1 MVDLPE
7 VPRRLALTEAPRS
20 GISGADI
27 AAPFAMFARAMDNA
41 VDIVKP
47 IAIEQAEAR
56 GAEAVTIGPD
66 GTPQITEMVTL
77 GALGEAMKRGARA
90 KLFAD
95 IQTTAAEK
103 YLELRQQY
111 QDDPARFNEVAKTY
125 NREIVNREEP
135 VLRSAIS
142 TALDRL
148 RVGHYTD
155 LQEKSFA
162 VAQANAKTALE
173 TQFNSA
179 AGNIVALARK
189 GGVDSGEYLAQVQNA
204 RSILGELG
212 KNPRWGYN
220 PAVVDDRLRRLEDR
234 GRAAAVLSSVDATY
248 DRVGPHEALKQAETA
263 IFDPRLQMDE
273 AERQSRFNM
282 VKAHV
287 SARKAEATEDIREI
301 RALAEPTIT
310 ALRDGVDLEADGD
323 LFRQKMLSLG
333 DTIGA
338 ARVTYA
344 MEYGRGKR
352 GQFALPTADWSRSS
366 AVPGANSP
374 IGQKVAMAA
383 QAAGLPLNIVM
394 PIIAQESGFDP
405 TRRPIGKDGR
415 ALSSALGIFQLLK
428 AERDSSGIGD
438 TTDPDA
444 QIPAGIR
451 KMQSVYATA
460 KAAVGREPTPG
471 EFYAVYYQGE
481 GAGPKIL
488 QNPEGDFRATV
499 GQKVI
504 DANPWLAGLKTNGD
518 FIRWTSQKMAE
529 RGAGAVDPVP
539 SRPPPG
545 LLEAG
550 NIDLGNRPVVKNA
563 DGSIST
569 VRSISIGEDGR
580 EVLIPTVSPDGK
592 ILSDEDAIA
601 LYRQSGKH
609 LGKFDAPEN
618 ATAYA
623 QSLHQQQAHQ
633 YGRGFAGLPPS
644 QIAGLRHWA
653 GTTFDGMMAD
663 AKKSIGKW
671 HISEDDVAFLSGRV
685 FPFLDDKRKRQAVE
699 FLGDAERSGA
709 LLDLSPD
716 ARQVLRNSLE
726 EAAAGGNHAAR
737 AALLDDEERFATLQR
752 MEQETPLLRG
762 VRAGWIKPPPPVPWQ
777 GSDDQVQ
784 PALQAHAKA
793 AMVVTNQL
801 KRPISAFEGE
811 DLRSLTSA
819 LDAADTSGKVR
830 ILGALATLPPGV
842 REATFGKLHETG
854 PKGSVLAFAG
864 GLAKDAPDIAA
875 SIVRGRDALTA
886 EPRFVPHKDS
896 EAQAFTEA
904 LDAALPASAFSIG
917 HRVDEREAYATMRG
931 AVRARYADLS
941 AASGDT
947 SGVLKRERLDR
958 AVQEVTGGTVRQNGA
973 TILAPKR
980 GMDQSTFDGIL
991 LGLTDA
997 DLAGASTT
1005 SGKPVTAQYL
1015 RDTATLE
1022 SFAPGRYLVRL
1033 NRNADAPQYA
1043 VGDGGRPFMLRLDD
1057 KQPAPPRAWGVP
1069 AASET
1074 IPWTASNFG
1083 RDPAGLPGDAR

>member
-7 VPRRLALTEAPRS
+7 VPHRLALTEAPRT

-27 AAPFAMFARAMDNA
+27 AAPFAMFARAMDNT

-90 KLFAD
+90 KVFAD

-155 LQEKSFA
+155 LEEKSFA

-173 TQFNSA
+173 TQYNTVA
-179 AGNIVALARK
+179 DNIVALARK

-234 GRAAAVLSSVDATY
+234 GRAAAVLSTVDATY

-263 IFDPRLQMDE
+263 IFDPGLQMDE

-282 VKAHV
+282 VKAHI

-323 LFRQKMLSLG
+323 LLRQKMLSLG

-374 IGQKVAMAA
+374 IGQKVAAAA

-405 TRRPIGKDGR
+405 ARRPIGKDGK
-415 ALSSALGIFQLLK
+415 ALSSAFGVFQLLK
-428 AERDSSGIGD
+428 AERDSAGIGD

-444 QIPAGIR
+444 QIPVGIR

-504 DANPWLAGLKTNGD
+504 DANPWLAGIKTNGD

-529 RGAGAVDPVP
+529 RGAEGV
-539 SRPPPG
+539 
-545 LLEAG
+545 AG
-550 NIDLGNRPVVKNA
+550 G
-563 DGSIST
+563 
-569 VRSISIGEDGR
+569 
-580 EVLIPTVSPDGK
+580 PT
-592 ILSDEDAIA
+592 
-601 LYRQSGKH
+601 
-609 LGKFDAPEN
+609 
-618 ATAYA
+618 TA
-623 QSLHQQQAHQ
+623 
-633 YGRGFAGLPPS
+633 LPPS
-644 QIAGLRHWA
+644 QIAGLRQWA

-671 HISEDDVAFLSGRV
+671 HVTEDDVGFLSGRV
-685 FPFLDDKRKRQAVE
+685 FPFLDEKRKRQAVE

-726 EAAAGGNHAAR
+726 EAAASGNHAAR

-784 PALQAHAKA
+784 AALQAHAKA

-801 KRPISAFEGE
+801 KRPVPAFEGE
-811 DLRSLTSA
+811 DLRSLSSA

-941 AASGDT
+941 AAAGDT

-973 TILAPKR
+973 TVLAPKR
-980 GMDQSTFDGIL
+980 GMDQSTFDAIL

-1015 RDTATLE
+1015 RDSATLE

-1043 VGDGGRPFMLRLDD
+1043 VGDGGRPFILRLDD
-1057 KQPAPPRAWGVP
+1057 KQPTPPRAWGVT
-1069 AASET
+1069 AASAT

-1083 RDPAGLPGDAR
+1083 RDPSGMPGDAR

>member
-90 KLFAD
+90 KVFAD

-173 TQFNSA
+173 TQYNTVA
-179 AGNIVALARK
+179 DNIVALARK

-282 VKAHV
+282 VKAHI

-323 LFRQKMLSLG
+323 LLRQKMLSLG

-405 TRRPIGKDGR
+405 ARRPIGKDGK
-415 ALSSALGIFQLLK
+415 ALSSAFGIFQLLK
-428 AERDSSGIGD
+428 AERDASGIGD

-601 LYRQSGKH
+601 LYRQSGRH
-609 LGKFDAPEN
+609 LGKFDTPEN

-623 QSLHQQQAHQ
+623 QALHQQQAQQ
-633 YGRGFAGLPPS
+633 YAGGFAGFPPS

-671 HISEDDVAFLSGRV
+671 HVSEDDVAFLSGRV
-685 FPFLDDKRKRQAVE
+685 FPFLDEKRKRQAVE

-737 AALLDDEERFATLQR
+737 AALLDDEERFGTLQR

-784 PALQAHAKA
+784 SALQAHAKA

-864 GLAKDAPDIAA
+864 GLAKDAPDVAA
-875 SIVRGRDALTA
+875 GIVRGREALTV
-886 EPRFVPHKDS
+886 EPRFVPDKGTDA
-896 EAQAFTEA
+896 EDFVKA
-904 LDAALPASAFSIG
+904 LDAALPVGAFSARAG
-917 HRVDEREAYATMRG
+917 VSENGPYATMRT
-931 AVRARYADLS
+931 AIKARYADLS
-941 AASGDT
+941 AAAGDT

-958 AVQEVTGGTVRQNGA
+958 ATEEVTGGTVRHNGS
-973 TILAPKR
+973 TIIAPRR

-991 LGLTDA
+991 LSLADTD
-997 DLAGASTT
+997 LVGVRTS
-1005 SGKPVTAQYL
+1005 SGKPVTAQYV
-1015 RDTATLE
+1015 RDSAGLE
-1022 SFAPGRYLVRL
+1022 SFGAGRYLVRL
-1033 NRNADAPQYA
+1033 NRNAESPQYA
-1043 VGDGGRPFMLRLDD
+1043 VQEDGTPFILRLDNRE
-1057 KQPAPPRAWGVP
+1057 PAPPRAWGVP
-1069 AASET
+1069 AAAPAL
-1074 IPWTASNFG
+1074 PWAQSNFG
-1083 RDPAGLPGDAR
+1083 RQDGGWPGEAR

>member
-7 VPRRLALTEAPRS
+7 VPHRLALTEAPRS
-20 GISGADI
+20 GISPADI
-27 AAPFAMFARAMDNA
+27 AAPYAMFARAMDNVA
-41 VDIVKP
+41 EVVKP

-56 GAEAVTIGPD
+56 GAAAVTIGPD
-66 GTPQITEMVTL
+66 GTPEITEMATL
-77 GALGEAMKRGARA
+77 GVLGQAYQRGARA
-90 KLFAD
+90 HYFAQL
-95 IQTTAAEK
+95 QTNAAEK
-103 YLELRQQY
+103 MLELRQQHEADPKRF
-111 QDDPARFNEVAKTY
+111 DDMAKVY
-125 NREIVNREEP
+125 NKELVNRAEP
-135 VLRSAIS
+135 ALRPAVSA
-142 TALDRL
+142 ALDKLRL
-148 RVGHYTD
+148 GHYLD
-155 LQEKSFA
+155 LSERDFA

-173 TQFNSA
+173 TQYNTVA
-179 AGNIVALARK
+179 DNIVALARK

-220 PAVVDDRLRRLEDR
+220 PTVVDDRLRRLEDR

-263 IFDPRLQMDE
+263 IFDPGLQMDE

-310 ALRDGVDLEADGD
+310 ALRDGLDLEADGD
-323 LFRQKMLSLG
+323 LLRQKMLSLG

-374 IGQKVAMAA
+374 IGQKVAAAA

-405 TRRPIGKDGR
+405 ARRPIGKDGK
-415 ALSSALGIFQLLK
+415 ALSSAFGVFQLLK
-428 AERDSSGIGD
+428 AERDSAGIGD

-444 QIPAGIR
+444 QIPVGIR

-504 DANPWLAGLKTNGD
+504 DANPWLAGIKTNGD

-529 RGAGAVDPVP
+529 RGAEGVAG
-539 SRPPPG
+539 G
-545 LLEAG
+545 L
-550 NIDLGNRPVVKNA
+550 
-563 DGSIST
+563 T
-569 VRSISIGEDGR
+569 
-580 EVLIPTVSPDGK
+580 
-592 ILSDEDAIA
+592 
-601 LYRQSGKH
+601 
-609 LGKFDAPEN
+609 
-618 ATAYA
+618 TA
-623 QSLHQQQAHQ
+623 
-633 YGRGFAGLPPS
+633 LPPS
-644 QIAGLRHWA
+644 QIAGLRQWA

-671 HISEDDVAFLSGRV
+671 HVTEDDVGFLSGRV
-685 FPFLDDKRKRQAVE
+685 FPFLDEKRKRQAVE

-726 EAAAGGNHAAR
+726 EAAASGNHAAR

-777 GSDDQVQ
+777 GSDNQVQ
-784 PALQAHAKA
+784 AALQAHAKA

-801 KRPISAFEGE
+801 KRPVPAFEGE
-811 DLRSLTSA
+811 DLRSLSGA

-941 AASGDT
+941 AAASDT

-958 AVQEVTGGTVRQNGA
+958 AVQEVTGGTVHQNGA
-973 TILAPKR
+973 TVLAPKR
-980 GMDQSTFDGIL
+980 GMDQSTFDAIL
-991 LGLTDA
+991 LGLSDA

-1015 RDTATLE
+1015 RDSATLE

-1033 NRNADAPQYA
+1033 NRNSDAPQYA
-1043 VGDGGRPFMLRLDD
+1043 VGDAGHPFILRLDD
-1057 KQPAPPRAWGVP
+1057 KQPAAPRAWGVP
-1069 AASET
+1069 AASAT

-1083 RDPAGLPGDAR
+1083 REPSGMPGDAR

>member
-1 MVDLPE
+1 
-7 VPRRLALTEAPRS
+7 
-20 GISGADI
+20 
-27 AAPFAMFARAMDNA
+27 MDNA
-41 VDIVKP
+41 AEVVKP

-66 GTPQITEMVTL
+66 GMPQITEMATL
-77 GALGEAMKRGARA
+77 GMLGQAMQRGAQA
-90 KLFAD
+90 KFFAD
-95 IQTTAAEK
+95 LQTAAAEK
-103 YLELRQQY
+103 YLGFREQFQN
-111 QDDPARFNEVAKTY
+111 DADRFNNATKIY
-125 NREIVNREEP
+125 NRELVQGAPP
-135 VLRSAIS
+135 VMRPALSA
-142 TALDRL
+142 ALDRL
-148 RVGHYTD
+148 RLGHFTD
-155 LQEKSFA
+155 LKEKNFA
-162 VAQANAKTALE
+162 IDQANAKTALE
-173 TQFNSA
+173 TQYNTVA
-179 AGNIVALARK
+179 DNIVALARK

-234 GRAAAVLSSVDATY
+234 GRAAAVLSTVDATY

-263 IFDPRLQMDE
+263 IFDPGLQMDE

-301 RALAEPTIT
+301 RALAEPTIM
-310 ALRDGVDLEADGD
+310 ALRDGMDLEADGD
-323 LFRQKMLSLG
+323 LLRQKMLSLG

-338 ARVTYA
+338 ARITYA
-344 MEYGRGKR
+344 MEYGRGRR
-352 GQFALPTADWSRSS
+352 GQFAIPTSAWPQAGGAWGTEAGPNAPRGVRTNNPGNIKDGTWAKAQPGYVGGDGVNAKFETPEAGFAAMGKLLDSYARDGRTSVSAIISKWAPTSENDTGAYVGWVAKRLGVDANAPLPPEKRGELMA
-366 AVPGANSP
+366 
-374 IGQKVAMAA
+374 AMATYENGR
-383 QAAGLPLNIVM
+383 Q
-394 PIIAQESGFDP
+394 
-405 TRRPIGKDGR
+405 IG
-415 ALSSALGIFQLLK
+415 A
-428 AERDSSGIGD
+428 
-438 TTDPDA
+438 
-444 QIPAGIR
+444 
-451 KMQSVYATA
+451 
-460 KAAVGREPTPG
+460 PG
-471 EFYAVYYQGE
+471 G
-481 GAGPKIL
+481 
-488 QNPEGDFRATV
+488 
-499 GQKVI
+499 
-504 DANPWLAGLKTNGD
+504 
-518 FIRWTSQKMAE
+518 S
-529 RGAGAVDPVP
+529 GAVDPIP
-539 SRPPPG
+539 SRPPSG

-550 NIDLGNRPVVKNA
+550 NIDLHARPVVKNA

-592 ILSDEDAIA
+592 ILSNEEAIA

-609 LGKFDAPEN
+609 LGKFDTPEN

-623 QSLHQQQAHQ
+623 QALHQQQAQQ
-633 YGRGFAGLPPS
+633 YAGGFAGLPPS
-644 QIAGLRHWA
+644 QIAGLRQWA

-671 HISEDDVAFLSGRV
+671 HVTEEDVAFLSGRV
-685 FPFLDDKRKRQAVE
+685 FPFLDEKRKRQAAE

-784 PALQAHAKA
+784 AGLQAHAKA

-941 AASGDT
+941 AAAGDT

-973 TILAPKR
+973 TVLAPKR

-997 DLAGASTT
+997 ALAGASTT

-1015 RDTATLE
+1015 RDSATLE
-1022 SFAPGRYLVRL
+1022 SFAPGRYLIRL

-1043 VGDGGRPFMLRLDD
+1043 VGDGGRPFILRLDD
-1057 KQPAPPRAWGVP
+1057 KQPVAPRAWGVP
-1069 AASET
+1069 AASAT
-1074 IPWTASNFG
+1074 IPWAASNFG